1 MNITVLS
8 REITIFQPKGYVNAA
23 NEEDFWGELTA
34 AIKDDPDSVLLVDMN
49 EIEFIDRVGLMALI
63 KSFRLA
69 QGLNRRFSICAV
81 APSVKIVLEL
91 TQLDNVF
98 EIFESREDFEAT
110 LA

>member
-1 MNITVLS
+1 MNSTVS
-8 REITIFQPKGYVNAA
+8 YREITTFQPKGYLSAA

-34 AIKDDPDSVLLVDMN
+34 AIKDQPDSVLLVDMK
-49 EIEFIDRVGLMALI
+49 EIEFMDSAGLMALI